1 MPDALVTQAVNARA
15 TDVHLEPGE
24 DSLRIR
30 LRVDGGLLS
39 LGQLNG
45 TEGRQLCSRIKVRA
59 GMDIAQRMLPQDGS
73 LRLTVLNQAWDI
85 RVASQPTILGEKLV
99 LRLLP
104 GQPVERELTAL
115 GMEASTASQ
124 FARLLHKGQGLLL
137 VTGPTGCGKTTTLYT
152 ALNLLDIVHLNIMT
166 LEDPVEYRFPDIIQ
180 TQVNY
185 RGGLDFVA
193 GLRGALRQDPD
204 VMLVGEI
211 RDPET
216 ASISLRAALT
226 GHLVLATLHTLD
238 SRAAVARLLDM
249 GCPSY
254 QVAAALNGVLAQ
266 RLVRRPCACK
276 GGCQRCLNSGYYGRI
291 GVFELLVMTADQRNA
306 IVAGRPLS
314 PPPLTMLEDCR
325 SKLEQG
331 LTDEAQFQ
339 QLSLSLEEEE

>member
-1 MPDALVTQAVNARA
+1 MPDQLLAQAVAARA

-30 LRVDGGLLS
+30 LRVDGALLP
-39 LGQLNG
+39 LGQLDG
-45 TEGRQLCSRIKVRA
+45 EEGRQLCSRIKVRA

-73 LRLTVLNQAWDI
+73 LRLEMGDQVWDV

-104 GQPVERELTAL
+104 GQPVAQELTAL
-115 GMEASTASQ
+115 GMSQGIASR
-124 FARLLHKGQGLLL
+124 FARLLHKGQGLVL

-152 ALNLLDIVHLNIMT
+152 ALNLFDIAHLNIMT
-166 LEDPVEYRFPDIIQ
+166 LEDPVEYRLPDIVQ

-185 RGGLDFVA
+185 RGGLDFAA

-216 ASISLRAALT
+216 AAISLRAALT

-249 GCPSY
+249 GCAPY

-266 RLVRRPCACK
+266 RLVRRPCTCR

-291 GVFELLVMTADQRNA
+291 GVFELLVMTQEQRSA
-306 IVAGRPLS
+306 ILAGRPLV
-314 PPPLTMLEDCR
+314 PPPRTLLDDCKA
-325 SKLEQG
+325 KLAQG
-331 LTDEAQFQ
+331 LTDEAQFR
-339 QLSLSLEEEE
+339 QLALSLEEGA